1 MKSENINDKLK
12 QVQVNNSFVH
22 EPMNC
27 QNSWFFLNES
37 FIKKTNKKKN
47 QENSIK
53 KVYVVSLHNGHEGP
67 SNSLKNK
74 QLLN

>member
-1 MKSENINDKLK
+1 MKSENINGKLK

-37 FIKKTNKKKN
+37 FIKKKKK
-47 QENSIK
+47 IK
-53 KVYVVSLHNGHEGP
+53 KTPLKKSMLSLYTMVMKAHQIP
-67 SNSLKNK
+67 
-74 QLLN
+74 

>member
-1 MKSENINDKLK
+1 MKSENINGKLK

-37 FIKKTNKKKN
+37 FIKKKKSRK
-47 QENSIK
+47 
-53 KVYVVSLHNGHEGP
+53 LH
-67 SNSLKNK
+67 
-74 QLLN
+74 

>member
-1 MKSENINDKLK
+1 MKSENINGKLK

-37 FIKKTNKKKN
+37 FIKKKKN

-53 KVYVVSLHNGHEGP
+53 KVYAVSLHNGHEGP